1 MVSNPSNAM
10 TLGARNKK
18 DFKMQLGEKLLLCRL
33 I

>member
-18 DFKMQLGEKLLLCRL
+18 DFKMQLGKSCYCVD
-33 I
+33 